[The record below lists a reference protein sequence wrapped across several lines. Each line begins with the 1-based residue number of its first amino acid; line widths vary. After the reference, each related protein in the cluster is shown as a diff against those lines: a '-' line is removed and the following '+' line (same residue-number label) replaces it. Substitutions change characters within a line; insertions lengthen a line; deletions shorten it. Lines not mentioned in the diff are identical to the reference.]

1 MFLKELFRKTT
12 ETNVLILP
20 GRREVKEDK
29 QTNKQTA
36 PGHYALIHFIL
47 TERRTCSSIASLLK
61 VSFEANLCSQWCLT
75 KKREHS
81 WEWYTIHCRN

>member
-29 QTNKQTA
+29 QTNKLHQDTM
-36 PGHYALIHFIL
+36 P
-47 TERRTCSSIASLLK
+47 SSILS
-61 VSFEANLCSQWCLT
+61 
-75 KKREHS
+75 
-81 WEWYTIHCRN
+81 